1 MSQNDHH
8 KQIRTLRTITIGNFM
23 LEIQTTRATKVKP
36 KEEDSKPKKT
46 DEKIYIEF
54 FSIITTEEKL
64 GEKISL

>member
-1 MSQNDHH
+1 
-8 KQIRTLRTITIGNFM
+8 M

-64 GEKISL
+64 GENISLQA